1 MNSRGFTLLE
11 TVIYTVLV
19 GIVMAAVVGTT
30 RAVFLTNQKT
40 QAHLM
45 VQENARSATERIL
58 FRIRNA
64 NSITAPAIGSDTS
77 LALAMTAAAQNPT
90 IFSVSNGTLFITE
103 GASPMAALTGTHI
116 EVTNINFTRLTTVPP
131 AIRIEFD
138 ARLRNRSGSSQA
150 TIHIDETASLS
161 R

>member
-1 MNSRGFTLLE
+1 MKGFTLLE

-30 RAVFLTNQKT
+30 RAIFDTNLKT
-40 QAHLM
+40 QAHLI
-45 VQENARSATERIL
+45 VQESARYATERIL
-58 FRIRNA
+58 FRIQNA
-64 NSITAPAIGSDTS
+64 NSITAPAIGSGAVLTM
-77 LALAMTAAAQNPT
+77 AMATATQNPT

-103 GASPMAALTGTHI
+103 GTSPMAALTGTHI
-116 EVTNINFTRLTTVPP
+116 EITNLVFTRLTTTPP